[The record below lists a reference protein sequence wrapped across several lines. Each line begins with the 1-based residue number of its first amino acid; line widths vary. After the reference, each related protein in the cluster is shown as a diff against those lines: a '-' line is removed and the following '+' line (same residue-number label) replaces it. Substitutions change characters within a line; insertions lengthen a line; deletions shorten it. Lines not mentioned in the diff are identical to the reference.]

1 MFREAM
7 PEKITVLIVDDHP
20 LFRGGLRQA
29 IAGDPRFELTGEAG
43 DGEAALK
50 LIQEKKPD
58 VAVLDVNLPGLT
70 GLEITR
76 RLQNKRLPTRV
87 ILLTMLKEE
96 DMVNRALDFGAKGFV
111 LKENAVEEILKAIVA
126 VAEGGH
132 YLSTSIS
139 GYLVRR
145 HSRAEKLAAKKPGL
159 EDLTKAERRI
169 LKLVSE
175 KKTSPQI
182 AAELFISPRTVEAH
196 RANICA
202 KLELRGSHSLLQFAL
217 ENRSSL

>member
-1 MFREAM
+1 MS
-7 PEKITVLIVDDHP
+7 EKIKVVIVDDHP
-20 LFRGGLRQA
+20 LFRSGLRQVV
-29 IAGDPRFELTGEAG
+29 AGNPEFELIGEAG

-50 LIQEKKPD
+50 LIQDKNPD

-70 GLEITR
+70 GLEITQ
-76 RLQNKRLPTRV
+76 RLHDKRLLTRV
-87 ILLTMLKEE
+87 ILLTMHKEE

-111 LKENAVEEILKAIVA
+111 LKENAVEEILKAITA
-126 VAEGGH
+126 VADGGH
-132 YLSTSIS
+132 YLSSSIS

-145 HSRAEKLAAKKPGL
+145 RDRAELLVAKKPGL
-159 EDLTKAERRI
+159 DDLTKAERRI
-169 LKLVSE
+169 LKLISE